1 MVSFAFRKWARVD
14 LNFNFFFLRIGNDNL
29 IYFLVTADT
38 TVFDGKA
45 ISKNT
50 IRLYNI
56 PDALKKNKCPKKTC
70 RQINSVYK
78 CIKLESKW
86 NN

>member
-56 PDALKKNKCPKKTC
+56 PDALKKNKCPKKNM
-70 RQINSVYK
+70 QAN
-78 CIKLESKW
+78 KLSLQMHQTEVKME
-86 NN
+86 